1 MKISTIW
8 SLTTLPN
15 LPFCLS
21 LNKSFSP
28 KYPKYNETREGMRIN
43 QRHLIGSKVYG
54 FHDSLTSILEQNMN
68 NIMVGCKVHT
78 KEFKSIHVTIES
90 NLHTYHNNDE

>member
-1 MKISTIW
+1 MKQEKEWELIKDTW
-8 SLTTLPN
+8 LVQ
-15 LPFCLS
+15 
-21 LNKSFSP
+21 
-28 KYPKYNETREGMRIN
+28 KYMA
-43 QRHLIGSKVYG
+43 S
-54 FHDSLTSILEQNMN
+54 HDSLISILEQNMN